1 MSKLRGMGMGLS
13 GVGGG
18 QRGFGRR
25 GLESIALG
33 LQKHLFNTFKV
44 RIGL

>member
-13 GVGGG
+13 GSLGMGG

-33 LQKHLFNTFKV
+33 LQKHLFNTFK
-44 RIGL
+44 LE